1 MNSPVNADVVNA
13 LLEPI
18 FDVLKACTG
27 VESHV
32 AGVDLAARLPPPPCL
47 MVRVELRGRV
57 VGPISWSFDPK
68 VARELA
74 SRLLSSSSP
83 PDFGSADCTDAL
95 AELANVIVGNATGA
109 LLNAGYAVEV
119 LPPTTRIL
127 EEGVD
132 FQLAERAL
140 VVVLQTPVGTVNVV
154 MELTIVA

>member
-1 MNSPVNADVVNA
+1 MNVPINAEVVNA

-18 FDVLKACTG
+18 FDVLKSCTG
-27 VESHV
+27 VEAQV
-32 AGVDLAARLPPPPCL
+32 AAVDLATRLPPPPCL
-47 MVRVELRGRV
+47 MVRVELRGRI

-74 SRLLSSSSP
+74 ARMLSSATLP
-83 PDFGSADCTDAL
+83 EFGSADCTDAL

-127 EEGVD
+127 ETSPN
-132 FQLAERAL
+132 FKLAERAL
-140 VVVLQTPVGTVNVV
+140 LVILQTPVGKVNVV
-154 MELTIVA
+154 MELTIAA